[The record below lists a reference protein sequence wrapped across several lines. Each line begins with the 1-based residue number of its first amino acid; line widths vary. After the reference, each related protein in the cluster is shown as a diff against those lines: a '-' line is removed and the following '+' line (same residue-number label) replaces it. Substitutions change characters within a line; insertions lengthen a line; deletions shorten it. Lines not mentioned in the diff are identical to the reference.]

1 MSAARADLWPAHLR
15 WPTKAKA
22 KAKNENERKNIL
34 AARPAGR
41 LAFIEP
47 PTAPRAALP
56 ERPEMNGLVI
66 GVFAEKFACCFCCRR
81 SFSFCFCSAA
91 RRRRRRC
98 RGSQQLATSP
108 LTFMAAHQ
116 SNDKICCRSSILL
129 VWPSGRRLIGAPVRA
144 KFPLPSPSAL
154 HWLALRCDPCVAHRQ
169 RVFLRARSATP
180 TRSWARA
187 KQCVRCGFG
196 QICIFA
202 RLRASVGR
210 KEKKRSSY
218 LMTMI
223 F

>member
-22 KAKNENERKNIL
+22 KAKKENENERKNIL

-91 RRRRRRC
+91 RRRRRC

-154 HWLALRCDPCVAHRQ
+154 HWLALRCAAIH
-169 RVFLRARSATP
+169 
-180 TRSWARA
+180 
-187 KQCVRCGFG
+187 
-196 QICIFA
+196 
-202 RLRASVGR
+202 ASRIDSEFFCEPEAPRPPAVGR
-210 KEKKRSSY
+210 GPNNVSAAGSDRFAFSLGCARRLEEKKRKEAA
-218 LMTMI
+218 T
-223 F
+223 